1 MPITKTKTFNN
12 IRIFLDNIYFPV
24 LDISLWRLLQI
35 YVGGLFKNQVIS
47 QAASISWTF
56 FFSLFP
62 FILFLLSI
70 LPYFPHYNEVY
81 DYIFNELL
89 PRVLPNNVQ
98 ADITLYI
105 ESSIMPKI
113 TELSKWTIFLVLFFA
128 TNGTYSMINGFN
140 KNTDTHRGIVKEYIL
155 AFFITLAFTSG
166 IILSILG
173 IYYSEVVF
181 KLLMPEYQE
190 NWLTSN
196 LTSIIRYISFPLFYG
211 VALSLFYWAGTIKM
225 TKFTQVIPGTILT
238 TILFVLTTYIFAVYV
253 GKFATY
259 NMLYG
264 SIGSVILLMIWVE
277 VNVVLILFGN
287 ELNLVIKR
295 IHMDN
300 QNKIKQ

>member
-1 MPITKTKTFNN
+1 
-12 IRIFLDNIYFPV
+12 
-24 LDISLWRLLQI
+24 
-35 YVGGLFKNQVIS
+35 
-47 QAASISWTF
+47 
-56 FFSLFP
+56 
-62 FILFLLSI
+62 
-70 LPYFPHYNEVY
+70 
-81 DYIFNELL
+81 
-89 PRVLPNNVQ
+89 
-98 ADITLYI
+98 
-105 ESSIMPKI
+105 MPKI